1 MKHKKENNKNR
12 KCTPTSPLTIT
23 LIAISIF
30 GVLVLKDITLITK
43 INLIRWPL
51 LQLQT
56 DQENQS
62 TTILESQSQYPKNE
76 LAAAAKKEYCDLSQ
90 GKWVFDNVTR
100 PLYKEE
106 ECTFLT
112 AQVTCIRNGRE
123 DTLYQ
128 NWRWQPNHCSLPT
141 FEARKLLEKLRG
153 KKMLFVGD
161 SVNRNQWE
169 SLICLLQTA
178 VQPGKATWKMGAPL
192 SVYFVQEYNATV
204 EFYWAPFLVESNSDD
219 PRNHSISQRIINPD
233 SISKHG
239 IHWKAA
245 DFLVFN
251 SYIWWMNSRNIKVL
265 RSGSPEYDEI
275 ERPIAYE
282 RVLTTWANWLKHN
295 INHNRTS
302 AFFITMSPVHQQ
314 SSNWNKAEGAACAGE
329 TDPISNTSTPL
340 DMGTDRRLLEITK
353 NVIKATGV
361 AVGLVDITTLSE
373 YRKDGHTS
381 VYTIRQGKLL
391 TPEQKA
397 DPATYADCLHWCLP
411 GVPDTWNELLYAH
424 IISSSSSSYQI
435 K

>member
-12 KCTPTSPLTIT
+12 KCTPLTIT

-43 INLIRWPL
+43 INLIRWPPL

-62 TTILESQSQYPKNE
+62 TTILESQSQHPKNE
-76 LAAAAKKEYCDLSQ
+76 LAACDLSQ

-100 PLYKEE
+100 PLYKEQ

-169 SLICLLQTA
+169 SLICLLQTT

-219 PRNHSISQRIINPD
+219 PRNHSISQRIINPH

-239 IHWKAA
+239 IHWKDA

-251 SYIWWMNSRNIKVL
+251 SYIWWMNGRNIKVL

-295 INHNRTS
+295 INHSRTS

-314 SSNWNKAEGAACAGE
+314 SSNWNKPEGAACASE

-340 DMGTDRRLLEITK
+340 DMGTDRRLLKITK
-353 NVIKATGV
+353 NVIKTTGV

-424 IISSSSSSYQI
+424 IISSSSSS
-435 K
+435 